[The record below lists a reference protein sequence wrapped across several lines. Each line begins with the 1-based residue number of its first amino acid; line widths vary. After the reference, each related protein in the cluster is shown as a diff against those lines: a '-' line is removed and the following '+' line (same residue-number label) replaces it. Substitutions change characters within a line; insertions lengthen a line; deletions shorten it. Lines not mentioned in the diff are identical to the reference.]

1 MAISDSLNK
10 RLRARRDEE
19 EEEVDVN
26 SVSDEME
33 DSESNADEEERDSDS
48 NSAESH
54 SDDEEEEEDNGDS
67 SSDISDTGSAQSAND
82 REAIQSEFRQI
93 SFGALAKAQNA
104 IGRKRKRGAEDNK
117 SEEQTDEKKSSSTLE
132 DIRERLRI
140 ARERKLGINTSTSNQ
155 SNNNNNNNGYNN
167 HPKPPSRTSKHAPA
181 VQSSKVAVSRKR
193 TIMEPPTVKSR
204 DPRFDPTVV
213 KTSASARRNNSS
225 AENAYAFL
233 DEYRASEIKQL
244 KEQLAKTKDA
254 SQKEQLKRAITSAT
268 DRQRTLEN
276 RKREQEVLQEH
287 KRKEKQLI
295 KEGKKSQPYFLKKSE
310 LKKEV
315 LKKKY
320 ESMGSKERT
329 KALERRRKKVAS
341 KEKKDLPWAR
351 RSMMTES

>member
-19 EEEVDVN
+19 EDEFDEEIL
-26 SVSDEME
+26 SDEME
-33 DSESNADEEERDSDS
+33 DIEEDAESNSDG
-48 NSAESH
+48 
-54 SDDEEEEEDNGDS
+54 EEDNSNSDAAES
-67 SSDISDTGSAQSAND
+67 EEDDDEDDEDQDISDTQSIQSAND

-93 SFGALAKAQNA
+93 SFGALAKAQNS
-104 IGRKRKRGAEDNK
+104 IGKKRKRGAEDK
-117 SEEQTDEKKSSSTLE
+117 AEDQTNEKKPSSTLDE
-132 DIRERLRI
+132 IRERLRI
-140 ARERKLGINTSTSNQ
+140 ARERKLGLKANSSNTQ
-155 SNNNNNNNGYNN
+155 NNNEYSK
-167 HPKPPSRTSKHAPA
+167 PKPPPRTSKHAPA
-181 VQSSKVAVSRKR
+181 VQSSKIAVSRKR
-193 TIMEPPTVKSR
+193 TIIEPTTTKSR

-213 KTSASARRNNSS
+213 KSSSSARRNNSS

-254 SQKEQLKRAITSAT
+254 AQKEELKRAITSAT

-276 RKREQEVLQEH
+276 RKREREVLQEH

-310 LKKEV
+310 LKREV

-320 ESMGSKERT
+320 ESMGSKERA

-351 RSMMTES
+351 RGMEN

>member
-19 EEEVDVN
+19 EDEFDDEIL
-26 SVSDEME
+26 SDEVE
-33 DSESNADEEERDSDS
+33 DIEKDAGSDSD
-48 NSAESH
+48 
-54 SDDEEEEEDNGDS
+54 EEEDNSNSDAEES
-67 SSDISDTGSAQSAND
+67 QDDEAEDDENDDNSDISDTQSVQSAND

-93 SFGALAKAQNA
+93 SFGALAKAQKS
-104 IGRKRKRGAEDNK
+104 IGKKRKRGVEDK
-117 SEEQTDEKKSSSTLE
+117 PDDETDQKKPSSTLD

-140 ARERKLGINTSTSNQ
+140 ARERKLGLHTSTTT
-155 SNNNNNNNGYNN
+155 NNNTQTNNGYNK
-167 HPKPPSRTSKHAPA
+167 PKPPPRSSKHAPA
-181 VQSSKVAVSRKR
+181 VQSSRIAVSRKR
-193 TIMEPPTVKSR
+193 TIIEPTTTKSR

-213 KTSASARRNNSS
+213 KSSSSARRSNNPS

-244 KEQLAKTKDA
+244 KEQLAKTKDVT
-254 SQKEQLKRAITSAT
+254 QKEELKRAITSAT
-268 DRQRTLEN
+268 DRQRALEN

-287 KRKEKQLI
+287 KKKEKQLI

-310 LKKEV
+310 LKREV

-320 ESMGSKERT
+320 ESMGSKERA

-351 RSMMTES
+351 RGMEN

>member
-19 EEEVDVN
+19 EDEFDEEIL
-26 SVSDEME
+26 SDEME
-33 DSESNADEEERDSDS
+33 DIEEDARSN
-48 NSAESH
+48 
-54 SDDEEEEEDNGDS
+54 SDDEEENSNSDAEESEEEEEEDEDDDN
-67 SSDISDTGSAQSAND
+67 SDISDTQSIQSAND

-93 SFGALAKAQNA
+93 SFGALAKAQNS
-104 IGRKRKRGAEDNK
+104 IGKKRKRGAEDK
-117 SEEQTDEKKSSSTLE
+117 SEDQPDDKKSSTLD

-140 ARERKLGINTSTSNQ
+140 ARERKLGLNTNTTNNSTQ
-155 SNNNNNNNGYNN
+155 NNNNRYNK
-167 HPKPPSRTSKHAPA
+167 PKPPPRTSKHAPA
-181 VQSSKVAVSRKR
+181 VQSSKIAVSRKR
-193 TIMEPPTVKSR
+193 TIIEPTITKSR

-213 KTSASARRNNSS
+213 KSSSSARRNNSS

-254 SQKEQLKRAITSAT
+254 AQKEELKRAITSAT
-268 DRQRTLEN
+268 DRQRALDN
-276 RKREQEVLQEH
+276 RKREREVLQEH
-287 KRKEKQLI
+287 KKKEKQLI

-310 LKKEV
+310 LKREV

-320 ESMGSKERT
+320 ESMGSKERA

-351 RSMMTES
+351 RGMENSTPS

>member
-19 EEEVDVN
+19 EDEFDDEIL
-26 SVSDEME
+26 SDKME
-33 DSESNADEEERDSDS
+33 DIEEDAGSDSD
-48 NSAESH
+48 
-54 SDDEEEEEDNGDS
+54 EEEDNS
-67 SSDISDTGSAQSAND
+67 NSDAAESAEEDDHDDEEDDGSYLSDTQSIQSAND

-93 SFGALAKAQNA
+93 SFGALAKAQNS
-104 IGRKRKRGAEDNK
+104 IGKKRKRGADDKPED
-117 SEEQTDEKKSSSTLE
+117 QTDEKKTSSTID

-140 ARERKLGINTSTSNQ
+140 ARERKLGLNT
-155 SNNNNNNNGYNN
+155 NNNQTNNTQNSNGYNK
-167 HPKPPSRTSKHAPA
+167 PKPPPRTSKHAPA
-181 VQSSKVAVSRKR
+181 IQSSKIAVSRKR
-193 TIMEPPTVKSR
+193 TIIEPTTTKSR

-213 KTSASARRNNSS
+213 KSSASARRNNSS

-254 SQKEQLKRAITSAT
+254 AQKEELKRAITSAT
-268 DRQRTLEN
+268 DRQRALDN
-276 RKREQEVLQEH
+276 RKREREVLQEH
-287 KRKEKQLI
+287 KKKEKQLI

-310 LKKEV
+310 LKREV

-351 RSMMTES
+351 RGMES

>member
-19 EEEVDVN
+19 EDEFDEEIL
-26 SVSDEME
+26 SDEME
-33 DSESNADEEERDSDS
+33 DIEEDAESNSNEEEDNS
-48 NSAESH
+48 NSDAAESEDD
-54 SDDEEEEEDNGDS
+54 DDEEEEEKDDDN
-67 SSDISDTGSAQSAND
+67 SDISDTQSIQSAND

-93 SFGALAKAQNA
+93 SFGALAKAQNS
-104 IGRKRKRGAEDNK
+104 IGKKRKRGAEDK
-117 SEEQTDEKKSSSTLE
+117 TEDQPHDKKSSTLDE
-132 DIRERLRI
+132 IRERLRI
-140 ARERKLGINTSTSNQ
+140 ARERKLGINTNTT
-155 SNNNNNNNGYNN
+155 NNNNNTQNNNGYNK
-167 HPKPPSRTSKHAPA
+167 PKPPPRTSKHAPA
-181 VQSSKVAVSRKR
+181 VQSSKIAVSRKR
-193 TIMEPPTVKSR
+193 TIIEPTTIKSR

-213 KTSASARRNNSS
+213 KSSSSARRNNSS

-254 SQKEQLKRAITSAT
+254 VQKEELKRAITSAT

-276 RKREQEVLQEH
+276 RKREREVLQEH
-287 KRKEKQLI
+287 KKKEKQLI

-310 LKKEV
+310 LKREV

-320 ESMGSKERT
+320 ESMGSKERA

-351 RSMMTES
+351 RGMEN

>member
-19 EEEVDVN
+19 EDEFDEEIL
-26 SVSDEME
+26 SDEME
-33 DSESNADEEERDSDS
+33 DIEEDARSN
-48 NSAESH
+48 
-54 SDDEEEEEDNGDS
+54 SDDEEENSNSDAEESEEEEEEDEDDDNL
-67 SSDISDTGSAQSAND
+67 DISDTQSIQSAND

-93 SFGALAKAQNA
+93 SFGALAKAQNS
-104 IGRKRKRGAEDNK
+104 IGKKRKRGAEDK
-117 SEEQTDEKKSSSTLE
+117 SEDQPDDKKSSTLD

-140 ARERKLGINTSTSNQ
+140 ARERKLGLNTNTTNNSTQ
-155 SNNNNNNNGYNN
+155 NNNNRYNK
-167 HPKPPSRTSKHAPA
+167 PKPPPRTSKHAPA
-181 VQSSKVAVSRKR
+181 VQSSKIAVSRKR
-193 TIMEPPTVKSR
+193 TIIEPTITKSR

-213 KTSASARRNNSS
+213 KSSSSARRNNSS

-254 SQKEQLKRAITSAT
+254 AQKEELKRAITSAT
-268 DRQRTLEN
+268 DRQRALDN
-276 RKREQEVLQEH
+276 RKREREVLQEH
-287 KRKEKQLI
+287 KKKEKQLI

-310 LKKEV
+310 LKREV

-320 ESMGSKERT
+320 ESMGSKERA

-351 RSMMTES
+351 RGMENSTPS

>member
-19 EEEVDVN
+19 EDDFDEEIL
-26 SVSDEME
+26 SDEME
-33 DSESNADEEERDSDS
+33 DMEEDLESNSDDGEDNS
-48 NSAESH
+48 NSDATESEED
-54 SDDEEEEEDNGDS
+54 DDEDDEDQ
-67 SSDISDTGSAQSAND
+67 DISDTQSIQSAND
-82 REAIQSEFRQI
+82 REAIQCEFRQI
-93 SFGALAKAQNA
+93 SFGALAKAQNS
-104 IGRKRKRGAEDNK
+104 IGKKRKRGAEDK
-117 SEEQTDEKKSSSTLE
+117 AEDQTNEKKPSSTLDE
-132 DIRERLRI
+132 IRERLRI
-140 ARERKLGINTSTSNQ
+140 TRERKLGLNTNATNSSNTQ
-155 SNNNNNNNGYNN
+155 NNNGYNK
-167 HPKPPSRTSKHAPA
+167 PKPPPRTSKHAPA
-181 VQSSKVAVSRKR
+181 VQSSKIAVSRKR
-193 TIMEPPTVKSR
+193 TIIEPTTTKSR
-204 DPRFDPTVV
+204 DPRFDPTVA
-213 KTSASARRNNSS
+213 KSSSSARRNNSS

-254 SQKEQLKRAITSAT
+254 AQKEELKRAITSAT

-276 RKREQEVLQEH
+276 RKREREVLQEH

-310 LKKEV
+310 LKREV

-320 ESMGSKERT
+320 ESMGSKERA

-351 RSMMTES
+351 RGMEN